1 MADKTINIDG
11 KEYVYDQ
18 LPERAQA
25 HLRNLQITDAE
36 ISRLETQLAI
46 CRTAR
51 NTYANALRGALKTG
65 KKEG

>member
-18 LPERAQA
+18 LSERAQA

-51 NTYANALRGALKTG
+51 NAYANALRGALKTG